1 VTASAVAAVQRA
13 TRRPTGLP
21 SWPILLLAGAEKAG
35 KSWSCAEASASDLVG
50 RSFWV
55 GIGEDDPDEY
65 GAIPGADFEIVPHDG
80 SYRDIL
86 AALAWAAAQPPVDG
100 RPNLLV
106 VDSMT
111 RLWDLLCEMAQEQA
125 NRRAR
130 AKRQNPSSK
139 QQAAAEDEEA
149 DIHMD
154 LWNIAKDRWGH
165 VMDVLRSHQGP
176 SLVTARLEEVTVVVK
191 GKPTQDKTLKVKAE
205 KSLPYDVGGIVQ
217 MPERGS
223 AFLVGVRS
231 ARLQVP
237 TRMPLPGFTVDKL
250 WRQLG
255 MHELQVGERHH
266 SGIAANDTAR
276 AALIN
281 EVAVAADRAGI
292 DRNEVVRLW
301 SESHGGQHIKEATD
315 LGGLELLR
323 DDLIA
328 KAAVVA
334 DRQAAGATA

>member
-1 VTASAVAAVQRA
+1 MTAPVAERT
-13 TRRPTGLP
+13 TRRPSGLP
-21 SWPILLLAGAEKAG
+21 SWPILLMAGAEKAG
-35 KSWSCAEASASDLVG
+35 KSWSCAEATASDLVG

-65 GAIPGADFEIVPHDG
+65 GSIPGADFEIVPHDG

-86 AALAWAAAQPPVDG
+86 AALTWAAQQPPVDG
-100 RPNLLV
+100 RPNLLI

-111 RLWDLLCEMAQEQA
+111 RLWDLICDMAQDQA
-125 NRRAR
+125 NAR
-130 AKRQNPSSK
+130 SRSKQQNPSTK
-139 QQAAAEDEEA
+139 QQAASNDVEA

-165 VMDVLRSHQGP
+165 VIDVLRSHQGP
-176 SLVTARLEEVTVVVK
+176 SLVTARLEEVTVMVN
-191 GKPTQDKTLKVKAE
+191 GKPTKDKTLKVKAE

-237 TRMPLPGFTVDKL
+237 TRLPRPAFTVDKL
-250 WRQLG
+250 WRDLG
-255 MHELQVGERHH
+255 LHELQIGARRH
-266 SGIAANDTAR
+266 AAVTANDTAR
-276 AALIN
+276 TALIN
-281 EVAVAADRAGI
+281 EVAAASDRAGV
-292 DRNEVVRLW
+292 DRKEVARLW

-328 KAAVVA
+328 RAEA
-334 DRQAAGATA
+334 RQAEMAPA